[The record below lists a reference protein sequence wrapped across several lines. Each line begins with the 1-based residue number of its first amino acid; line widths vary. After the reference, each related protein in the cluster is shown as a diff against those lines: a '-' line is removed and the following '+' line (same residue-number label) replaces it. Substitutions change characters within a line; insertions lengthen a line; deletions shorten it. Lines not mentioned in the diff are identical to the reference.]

1 MDLTKQIARESCP
14 YAAIDLGAEQNYL
27 GSIETVL
34 VRGVCSVCASKAEK
48 EPLIILNCQWESF
61 CLIKLHLIYVSRCSF
76 ELQTLTLRWIPFW
89 SG

>member
-1 MDLTKQIARESCP
+1 MGLTKQIARESSCP
-14 YAAIDLGAEQNYL
+14 YAAIDLVAKQNYL
-27 GSIETVL
+27 GTL